1 LAVGE
6 EEAGDDGDGDGDGG
20 DARGRG
26 VMQSDESGDILEV
39 YKPYT
44 CVYMCVYIYIYIY
57 IYIEVYQWYTSWR
70 YNYLQVHYVPTQ
82 YGPRR

>member
-26 VMQSDESGDILEV
+26 VMQSDESGDIL
-39 YKPYT
+39 
-44 CVYMCVYIYIYIY
+44 
-57 IYIEVYQWYTSWR
+57 
-70 YNYLQVHYVPTQ
+70 
-82 YGPRR
+82 